1 LNQATSRSLVFLDE
15 IGRGTSTLDGLS
27 IAWAVAES
35 VHDRIRARTIFATH
49 YHELVGLADERAG
62 AINMHVGVREWGERV
77 VFLRTLK
84 PGGASKSYGI
94 QCARLAGMPTV
105 VVDRAKYL
113 LKELESQR
121 ARGQGPQL
129 SLFGAGEQTVEPSV
143 QVDPLRQA
151 MDDLDPDSL
160 SPREALAALYKL
172 KELSC
177 DS

>member
-1 LNQATSRSLVFLDE
+1 M
-15 IGRGTSTLDGLS
+15 DGLS

-49 YHELVGLADERAG
+49 YHELVGLAEERAG
-62 AINMHVGVREWGERV
+62 AVNMHVGVREWGERV

-105 VVDRAKYL
+105 VVDRAKAL
-113 LKELESQR
+113 LKELEAQR

-129 SLFGAGEQTVEPSV
+129 SLFGGADEIVESPAE
-143 QVDPLRQA
+143 VDPLREA
-151 MDDLDPDSL
+151 MDNIDPDTL

-172 KELSC
+172 KEINC